1 MSVVLT
7 LVWVLAAIAITLLVL
22 IAVVLGSWLRLDG
35 HLHGDLD
42 QPSGRLRL
50 RWTLLAVALDVRERR
65 LEVRLVRWRV
75 VRRRLGEER
84 PSSPKRT
91 EPDTAPAPRRRRS
104 RGGVGGGVGDLRFY
118 LRQLRF
124 AIARIRLDRLDL
136 DLRVATPD
144 PAVTGVLYG
153 AACGAVYPLLAIW
166 PRATLAVSP
175 DFVGSVPAGR
185 VALAVRVR
193 LATLALVAWRVFWFE
208 RSKAGKAPKLS
219 TGKGRRSDGTT

>member
-1 MSVVLT
+1 MSVLLT
-7 LVWVLAAIAITLLVL
+7 LLWVLVAIAITLLVL
-22 IAVVLGSWLRLDG
+22 IALALVSWLRFDGQLDG
-35 HLHGDLD
+35 NLD
-42 QPSGRLRL
+42 DPAGWLRV

-75 VRRRLGEER
+75 VQRRLGEER
-84 PSSPKRT
+84 TGSPEPN
-91 EPDTAPAPRRRRS
+91 EPDRAPEQRRPRQGRP
-104 RGGVGGGVGDLRFY
+104 GGGIADLRFY

-124 AIARIRLDRLDL
+124 AIARIELDQLDL

-144 PAVTGVLYG
+144 PAVTGMLYG
-153 AACGAVYPLLAIW
+153 ATCGAVYPLLAVW
-166 PRATLAVSP
+166 PSARLAVSP

-193 LATLALVAWRVFWFE
+193 LATLVLVAWRVLWFE
-208 RSKAGKAPKLS
+208 RSKAGRAPKPS

>member
-1 MSVVLT
+1 MGVLLT
-7 LVWVLAAIAITLLVL
+7 LLWVLVAVAITLLVL
-22 IAVVLGSWLRLDG
+22 IALALVSWLRFDGQLDG
-35 HLHGDLD
+35 NLD
-42 QPSGRLRL
+42 DPAGWLRV
-50 RWTLLAVALDVRERR
+50 RWTLLAVTLDVRERR

-84 PSSPKRT
+84 LDSPKPT
-91 EPDTAPAPRRRRS
+91 EPDSAPEQRRPRR
-104 RGGVGGGVGDLRFY
+104 GGPGVGIADLRFY

-124 AIARIRLDRLDL
+124 AITRIELDQLDL

-153 AACGAVYPLLAIW
+153 ATCGAVYPLLAIW
-166 PRATLAVSP
+166 PSARLAVSP

-193 LATLALVAWRVFWFE
+193 LATLALIAWRVFWFE
-208 RSKAGKAPKLS
+208 RSKAGRAPKPS

>member
-1 MSVVLT
+1 MSVVLI
-7 LVWVLAAIAITLLVL
+7 LLWVLAAIVIALLVL
-22 IAVVLGSWLRLDG
+22 IALVLVSWLRFDGKLDG
-35 HLHGDLD
+35 NLD
-42 QPSGRLRL
+42 DPAGWLRV

-75 VRRRLGEER
+75 LRRRLGEER
-84 PSSPKRT
+84 TGPPKPT
-91 EPDTAPAPRRRRS
+91 EPDRAPAPRRPRRG
-104 RGGVGGGVGDLRFY
+104 RPGGGIADLRFY

-124 AIARIRLDRLDL
+124 AIARIELDELDL
-136 DLRVATPD
+136 DVCVATPD

-153 AACGAVYPLLAIW
+153 ATCGAVYPLLAIW
-166 PRATLAVSP
+166 PRARLAVSP

-208 RSKAGKAPKLS
+208 RSKAGRAPKPS
-219 TGKGRRSDGTT
+219 TGKGRESDGTT

>member
-1 MSVVLT
+1 MSVLLT
-7 LVWVLAAIAITLLVL
+7 LLWVLMAIAIALLVL
-22 IAVVLGSWLRLDG
+22 IALALVSWLRFDG
-35 HLHGDLD
+35 HLDGNLD
-42 QPSGRLRL
+42 DPAGWLRV

-75 VRRRLGEER
+75 VRRRLGEPR
-84 PSSPKRT
+84 LGSPKPT
-91 EPDTAPAPRRRRS
+91 EPDTAPAPRRPRQRRA
-104 RGGVGGGVGDLRFY
+104 GGGGIGDLRFY

-124 AIARIRLDRLDL
+124 AIARIRLDQLDL

-153 AACGAVYPLLAIW
+153 ATCGAVYPLLAIW
-166 PRATLAVSP
+166 PSARLAVSP
-175 DFVGSVPAGR
+175 DFVGNVPAGR
-185 VALAVRVR
+185 LALAVRVR

-208 RSKAGKAPKLS
+208 RSKAGKAPKPS

>member
-1 MSVVLT
+1 MSVLLT
-7 LVWVLAAIAITLLVL
+7 LLWVLAAIAVTLFVL
-22 IAVVLGSWLRLDG
+22 IALALVSWLRLDG
-35 HLHGDLD
+35 HLDGNLD
-42 QPSGRLRL
+42 DPSGRVRL
-50 RWTLLAVALDVRERR
+50 RWTLVAVAFDVRERR
-65 LEVRLVRWRV
+65 LEVQLVKWRV

-84 PSSPKRT
+84 PSSRQESAPS
-91 EPDTAPAPRRRRS
+91 TASTPRRRRF
-104 RGGVGGGVGDLRFY
+104 GGAAGGGVGALRFY
-118 LRQLRF
+118 LQQLRF
-124 AIARIRLDRLDL
+124 AFARIRLDQLDL

-153 AACGAVYPLLAIW
+153 ATCSLVYPLVAIW
-166 PRATLAVSP
+166 PRAQLAVRP
-175 DFVGSVPAGR
+175 DFEGSVPAGR